1 MSYAPHQQHGA
12 ADSYYQ
18 QQQQYYQPP
27 PPGHEYH
34 QNGFLN
40 DGGQLPYNPSPAQ
53 FSQAPPLYGKSA
65 EISSEEKLDFDNTF
79 KVEKPTWN
87 DIWASVVFA
96 LVCVGFLIVSGFA
109 ISGYSA
115 TTKGQQGGIHD
126 KHATLAL
133 NANTIALL
141 CVPYLLPLVQESIY

>member
-1 MSYAPHQQHGA
+1 MSYAPR
-12 ADSYYQ
+12 
-18 QQQQYYQPP
+18 QQQQYYPP
-27 PPGHEYH
+27 PPSGHEY
-34 QNGFLN
+34 QNGFMN
-40 DGGQLPYNPSPAQ
+40 DGGQLPDNPSPAQ
-53 FSQAPPLYGKSA
+53 FSQAPPPLYGKSA
-65 EISSEEKLDFDNTF
+65 GFSSEEKLDFNDTF

-96 LVCVGFLIVSGFA
+96 LVCVGFLTVSGFA

-141 CVPYLLPLVQESIY
+141 CVPYLPLVQESIY